1 MCCTI
6 AQAGLFNYPRTCLG
20 LHFPTTNPGSPILGS
35 EGKGGDEGG
44 GLREGCQ
51 LVGPSEACISCGA
64 VGELSCGGGG
74 GDGSF
79 Y

>member
-1 MCCTI
+1 MPWL
-6 AQAGLFNYPRTCLG
+6 AFSDNQPWFADFGVGWEKVEMGEGGL
-20 LHFPTTNPGSPILGS
+20 
-35 EGKGGDEGG
+35 G